1 MGVLFTRANYAYT
14 YTAGGDKSILRSRVN
29 PGFGE
34 PNDCVDDDHASGYNL
49 LPSFDYSARMY
60 GCRALST
67 AGESGFTHLLHQQL
81 GRTSERR
88 QGSS

>member
-1 MGVLFTRANYAYT
+1 MRYVNS
-14 YTAGGDKSILRSRVN
+14 GGDKSILRSGVN
-29 PGFGE
+29 AGFGE
-34 PNDCVDDDHASGYNL
+34 LNDCEDDDHASGYNL
-49 LPSFDYSARMY
+49 LPPFDYSASMY